1 MTGTEE
7 PILAVNLEPVEKSEH
22 VTEQPYIPTPQPIV
36 VATPVLQPEEAEE
49 PKVNNSYQDMN
60 NPELNLEENNQEKEH
75 TLLTEDGNRDNMEED
90 LPSAA
95 TDEQA
100 VIGRVPTYLMV
111 WTNNYHQSGNLYSF
125 IYYEV

>member
-1 MTGTEE
+1 M
-7 PILAVNLEPVEKSEH
+7 LAVKLEPVEESEH
-22 VTEQPYIPTPQPIV
+22 VTEQPSIPTPQPIV

-49 PKVNNSYQDMN
+49 TKVNNSYQDMN
-60 NPELNLEENNQEKEH
+60 NPELNLEEKHQEKEH

-111 WTNNYHQSGNLYSF
+111 WTNNYHQLGNLYSF
-125 IYYEV
+125 LYYEVDICAT